1 TYGKVTELLFAATP
15 LDQCNGGGM
24 VHTEFAFQT
33 GLRFRFSS
41 QLQHQRMN
49 VERDLLDGRSLYA
62 LVAQLDAGIDH
73 WMNHN
78 STGKGFVGVGENLIS
93 LAESVSELR
102 RIVACAQH
110 VEPASL
116 CFQGM
121 GRTGVALCCE
131 QRGGCAIL
139 CGA

>member
-1 TYGKVTELLFAATP
+1 
-15 LDQCNGGGM
+15 
-24 VHTEFAFQT
+24 
-33 GLRFRFSS
+33 
-41 QLQHQRMN
+41 
-49 VERDLLDGRSLYA
+49 
-62 LVAQLDAGIDH
+62 
-73 WMNHN
+73 
-78 STGKGFVGVGENLIS
+78 FVGVGENLIS

-102 RIVACAQH
+102 RIVAFGQH

-139 CGA
+139 CGAAGMKTFRHAAEHFLQSDRLARRKPKSPSHPFGIKIEELADGRGRPKHAARAGDMPANIVMRWKHRIADAAFDFNSEN